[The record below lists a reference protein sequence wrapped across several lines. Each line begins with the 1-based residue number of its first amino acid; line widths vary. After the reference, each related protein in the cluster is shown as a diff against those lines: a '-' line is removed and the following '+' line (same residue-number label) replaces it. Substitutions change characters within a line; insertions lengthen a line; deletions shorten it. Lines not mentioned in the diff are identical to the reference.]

1 MDNDFLNSQDIAR
14 ICQIIRSA
22 GDAILEEYS
31 KDFSPAEIKADHSPL
46 TQADLRS
53 NAIIE
58 EGLKSLSVQYP
69 YVSEE
74 NLEIPA
80 GERQDLETYWLV
92 DPLDGTREFI
102 NRNGEFAICIALI
115 HKSKAVV
122 GFVFAPTAQELCL
135 AIKDKGAF
143 IEKGGLRTKLNTS
156 PFDPSQEKLRFA
168 VSRSHRSPDIN
179 SYIEKFENPIYKTKG
194 SILKM
199 VEIAKG
205 SIDIYPRFDQKTKE
219 WDIAAGQIILEEA
232 GGSVIHSE
240 TQKSIT
246 YNKITLNNP
255 PFIAS
260 ANPL

>member
-1 MDNDFLNSQDIAR
+1 MDNDFLSNQDIAR
-14 ICQIIRSA
+14 ICQIIKAA
-22 GDAILEEYS
+22 GDVVLEEYS
-31 KDFSPAEIKADHSPL
+31 KDFSLVETKADHSPL

-58 EGLKSLSVQYP
+58 EGLRNLTFQYP

-74 NLEIPA
+74 NLDIPA
-80 GERQDLETYWLV
+80 KDRQNLKTYWLV

-115 HKSKAVV
+115 HKSRAIA

-135 AIKDKGAF
+135 AVKNKGAF
-143 IEKGGLRTKLNTS
+143 IEKDGLRTKLETS

-168 VSRSHRSPDIN
+168 VSRSHRSSDIN
-179 SYIEKFENPIYKTKG
+179 SYIEKFRNPIYMTKG

-199 VEIAKG
+199 IEIAKG

-232 GGSVIHSE
+232 GGSVVHSE
-240 TQKSIT
+240 THEPIT
-246 YNKITLNNP
+246 YNKTTLNNH

>member
-1 MDNDFLNSQDIAR
+1 MEHGFLQSEDISEVKR
-14 ICQIIRSA
+14 IIRSA
-22 GDAILEEYS
+22 GEAILEEYS
-31 KDFSPAEIKADHSPL
+31 KEFSLAEIKSDDSPL

-58 EGLKSLSVQYP
+58 KGLKNLSVQYP

-80 GERQDLETYWLV
+80 EDRHKLDTYWLV
-92 DPLDGTREFI
+92 DPLDGTKEFI

-115 HKSKAVV
+115 HKSVAVA
-122 GFVFAPTAQELCL
+122 GFIFAPTIQELYFG
-135 AIKDKGAF
+135 IQNKGAYM
-143 IEKGGLRTKLNTS
+143 EKSSLRTKLSTT
-156 PFDPSQEKLRFA
+156 PFDPSQKKLRFV
-168 VSRSHRSPDIN
+168 VSRSHRSDDIN
-179 SYIEKFENPIYKTKG
+179 LFIEKYTDPVYKTKG

-199 VEIAKG
+199 IEIAKG
-205 SIDIYPRFDQKTKE
+205 SIDIYPRFDQMTKE

-232 GGSVIHSE
+232 GGSVIDSR
-240 TQKSIT
+240 TNKPVT
-246 YNKITLNNP
+246 YNKESLNNP